1 MEEDKKMA
9 KHQRGKLAS
18 FAATKG
24 VETPAARPLPV
35 AHATKAGGW
44 RGMTLRLDP
53 TTWRRLKLATI
64 DQGRPAHDIVTEALV
79 AALDRHEGER
89 I

>member
-1 MEEDKKMA
+1 MA

-24 VETPAARPLPV
+24 TEAAAATPPKAVPARE
-35 AHATKAGGW
+35 AGAR

-53 TTWRRLKLATI
+53 VTWRRLKLAAV
-64 DQGRPAHDIVTEALV
+64 DQGRPAHDLVTEALL
-79 AALDRHEGER
+79 AALDRHEAAS
-89 I
+89 

>member
-1 MEEDKKMA
+1 MA
-9 KHQRGKLAS
+9 KHQRGKLAR

-24 VETPAARPLPV
+24 AETPAAGPLPV
-35 AHATKAGGW
+35 APATEAGAR

-53 TTWRRLKLATI
+53 TTWRRLKLAAI

-79 AALDRHEGER
+79 AVLNRHEGR
-89 I
+89 